1 MVRYTLIFVANL
13 TMRRSKMIERQKRF
27 AAHYAETGNGAE
39 AARRA
44 GYSEVAARQT
54 AYKLRQKDSIKQ
66 AVERE
71 QWFSD
76 HDSRSAKR
84 KATDLLIETFHK
96 ADNATDM
103 RKAVDAL
110 CKLHRLV

>member
-1 MVRYTLIFVANL
+1 ML
-13 TMRRSKMIERQKRF
+13 ERQKRF
-27 AAHYAETGNGAE
+27 ATHYAETGNGAE

-44 GYSEVAARQT
+44 GYSVATARQT
-54 AYKLRQKDSIKQ
+54 AYKLRQKDNIRQ

-71 QWFSD
+71 RWFSD
-76 HDSRSAKR
+76 QDLRSAR
-84 KATDLLIETFHK
+84 SKATDLLIETFHK
-96 ADNATDM
+96 AENASDM

>member
-1 MVRYTLIFVANL
+1 MVRYTLIFVATL

-44 GYSEVAARQT
+44 GYSEAAARQT

-84 KATDLLIETFHK
+84 KATDLLIEAFNSTISGTEK
-96 ADNATDM
+96 

-110 CKLHRLV
+110 CKLHGLI

>member
-1 MVRYTLIFVANL
+1 MLD
-13 TMRRSKMIERQKRF
+13 RQKRF

-44 GYSEVAARQT
+44 GYSEKTARQT
-54 AYKLRQKDSIKQ
+54 AYKLRQKDNIKQ
-66 AVERE
+66 AVDRE

-110 CKLHRLV
+110 CQLHRLL

>member
-1 MVRYTLIFVANL
+1 
-13 TMRRSKMIERQKRF
+13 MIERQKRF

-44 GYSEVAARQT
+44 GYSEAAARQT

-66 AVERE
+66 VVERE

-76 HDSRSAKR
+76 HDSCSTVHASRSTGSLKR
-84 KATDLLIETFHK
+84 ACIKIQCSDARSRELELHWILDGLTILQSKWFHILKA
-96 ADNATDM
+96 
-103 RKAVDAL
+103 
-110 CKLHRLV
+110 

>member
-1 MVRYTLIFVANL
+1 MAILADKEKL
-13 TMRRSKMIERQKRF
+13 MIDRQKRF

-44 GYSEVAARQT
+44 GYSESAARQT

-84 KATDLLIETFHK
+84 KATDLLIEPFHK

>member
-1 MVRYTLIFVANL
+1 MVLDTLISVAILANKEKL
-13 TMRRSKMIERQKRF
+13 MIDRQKRF

-44 GYSEVAARQT
+44 GYSESAARQT

-84 KATDLLIETFHK
+84 KATDLLIETFDK
-96 ADNATDM
+96 ADNAADM
-103 RKAVDAL
+103 RKTVDAL
-110 CKLHRLV
+110 CRLHRLV